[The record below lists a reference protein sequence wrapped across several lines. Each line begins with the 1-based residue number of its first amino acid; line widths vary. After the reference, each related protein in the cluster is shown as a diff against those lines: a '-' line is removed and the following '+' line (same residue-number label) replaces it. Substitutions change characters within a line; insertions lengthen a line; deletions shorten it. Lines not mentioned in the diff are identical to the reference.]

1 MDGFCLLTIQYHS
14 SLIIICMQNLKKF
27 REQILKLSIG
37 NGADGQ
43 TDGRTYGRTDI
54 GRYKKGSN
62 CVNTV
67 DRVKVLT
74 LCNFADGPL
83 SMYQVS
89 FNSLLYF
96 QRYAPENKWQKLKR
110 EVTP

>member
-1 MDGFCLLTIQYHS
+1 
-14 SLIIICMQNLKKF
+14 MQNLKKF

-54 GRYKKGSN
+54 GRY
-62 CVNTV
+62 NTV